1 MMKDSNKQA
10 TERKIAVASIKAEGS
25 MKKSAAGGLHQYANT
40 SMIALENDVWKK
52 TAVKKHI
59 SK

>member
-10 TERKIAVASIKAEGS
+10 TEREIAGASIKAEGS
-25 MKKSAAGGLHQYANT
+25 MKKSAAGWLYQYANT
-40 SMIALENDVWKK
+40 SMIALEKDAWKK
-52 TAVKKHI
+52 AAVKKHI